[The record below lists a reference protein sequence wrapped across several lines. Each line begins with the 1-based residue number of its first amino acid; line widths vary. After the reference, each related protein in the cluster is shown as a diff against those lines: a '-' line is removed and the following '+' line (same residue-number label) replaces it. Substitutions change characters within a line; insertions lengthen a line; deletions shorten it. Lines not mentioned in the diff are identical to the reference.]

1 MRVSVGWAGSV
12 TKIKKASKSERRKKK
27 KKKSPESGE
36 LVGFC
41 IFFSLK
47 IAGIWPDLFES
58 KLDLTK
64 YGLDL
69 ARSP

>member
-12 TKIKKASKSERRKKK
+12 TEIKKASKSERRKKK
-27 KKKSPESGE
+27 KKSPESGE
-36 LVGFC
+36 LGGFC

-64 YGLDL
+64 YG
-69 ARSP
+69 

>member
-12 TKIKKASKSERRKKK
+12 TEIKKASKSERRKK

-47 IAGIWPDLFES
+47 IARIWPDLLES

-64 YGLDL
+64 YG
-69 ARSP
+69 